1 MEPNRKETIVANNPG
16 PCLECSM
23 HGTCIATCEKV
34 ELWIDQDSIGR
45 SSRVLLENR
54 HRTGS
59 EQRLDDYIDYI
70 AYHNKDV
77 VTPDSTLSMEAWND
91 ICSMRLSDK
100 IIRMIYSY
108 YMLGKRIRDIAI
120 DEKTSSQTIDQRHIQ
135 AKKSIAKRLKQ
146 RTHWKEIRG
155 KLEYKSVRD
164 YDVCHLFFGA
174 GYPRKIIAKIM
185 RLHVSTVIKI
195 ILKKNSEL
203 GEHFAC

>member
-1 MEPNRKETIVANNPG
+1 MEPNRKEIIVANTPR
-16 PCLECSM
+16 PCPACSM
-23 HGTCIATCEKV
+23 FGTCIELCE
-34 ELWIDQDSIGR
+34 EAALWVDQDTIGR

-59 EQRLDDYIDYI
+59 EQRLDDYIDYV
-70 AYHNKDV
+70 AYHNPDV
-77 VTPDSTLSMEAWND
+77 VTPDSTLSMKAWKD
-91 ICSMRLSDK
+91 VCTMRLSDK

-146 RTHWKEIRG
+146 RAHWKKIRG

-164 YDVCHLFFGA
+164 YDVCYLFYGA

-195 ILKKNSEL
+195 ILKKNNEL
-203 GEHFAC
+203 GEYFAC

>member
-1 MEPNRKETIVANNPG
+1 MF
-16 PCLECSM
+16 
-23 HGTCIATCEKV
+23 GTCMELCEKA
-34 ELWIDQDSIGR
+34 ELWVDQDTIGR

-54 HRTGS
+54 YRTGS
-59 EQRLDDYIDYI
+59 EQRLDDYIDYV
-70 AYHNKDV
+70 AYHNPDV
-77 VTPDSTLSMEAWND
+77 VTPNRALSMEAWED
-91 ICSMRLSDK
+91 VCTMRLSDK

-108 YMLGKRIRDIAI
+108 YILGKRIRDIAI

-146 RTHWKEIRG
+146 RAHWKKIRG
-155 KLEYKSVRD
+155 KLKYKSVRD
-164 YDVCHLFFGA
+164 YDVCYLFYGA

-203 GEHFAC
+203 GEYFAC

>member
-1 MEPNRKETIVANNPG
+1 ME
-16 PCLECSM
+16 L
-23 HGTCIATCEKV
+23 CEKA
-34 ELWIDQDSIGR
+34 ELWVDQDSIGR

-59 EQRLDDYIDYI
+59 EQRLDDYIDYV
-70 AYHNKDV
+70 AYHNKDI
-77 VTPDSTLSMEAWND
+77 VTPDSTLSTNAWAD
-91 ICSMRLSDK
+91 VCSMRLSDK
-100 IIRMIYSY
+100 IVRMIYSY

-146 RTHWKEIRG
+146 RKHWKEIRG
-155 KLEYKSVRD
+155 VLNYKSVRD
-164 YDVCHLFFGA
+164 YDVCYLFFSA

-203 GEHFAC
+203 REHFAC

>member
-1 MEPNRKETIVANNPG
+1 MQPNRKETIVANDPG
-16 PCLECSM
+16 PCPACSM
-23 HGTCIATCEKV
+23 YGECMILCEKA
-34 ELWIDQDSIGR
+34 ELWADQDTVGR

-59 EQRLDDYIDYI
+59 EKRLDDYIDYVSF
-70 AYHNKDV
+70 HNQNV
-77 VTPDSTLSMEAWND
+77 VIPDSTLSMEAWRD
-91 ICSMRLSDK
+91 VCSMRLSDK

-135 AKKSIAKRLKQ
+135 AKKSIAKRLQQ
-146 RTHWKEIRG
+146 RELWLKIRG
-155 KLEYKSVRD
+155 MLEYKSIRD
-164 YDVCHLFFGA
+164 YDVCYLFFCA

-195 ILKKNSEL
+195 IRKKYNEL
-203 GEHFAC
+203 GDINLC

>member
-1 MEPNRKETIVANNPG
+1 MDPRRKEIIVANAPR
-16 PCLECSM
+16 PCPACSM
-23 HGTCIATCEKV
+23 FGTCIELCE
-34 ELWIDQDSIGR
+34 EAALWVDQDTIGR

-59 EQRLDDYIDYI
+59 EQRLDDYIDYV
-70 AYHNKDV
+70 AYHNPDV
-77 VTPDSTLSMEAWND
+77 ITPDSTLSMEAWKD
-91 ICSMRLSDK
+91 VCAMRLSDK

-146 RTHWKEIRG
+146 RAHWNKIRG
-155 KLEYKSVRD
+155 KLTYKSVRD
-164 YDVCHLFFGA
+164 YDVCYLFYGA

-195 ILKKNSEL
+195 ILKKNNEL
-203 GEHFAC
+203 GEYFAC